1 MGKQAEEYG
10 GEVEMGEAGVG
21 GEKESGYQWF

>member
-1 MGKQAEEYG
+1 MMGKQAEEYR

-21 GEKESGYQWF
+21 GEKESGYQ